1 MWNLLQIFINKMIL
15 SDIMFV
21 KGRVK
26 SLFMQR
32 KFLDHKERRVNQ
44 FINYVPFNFCVADMI
59 NVNLWRKIHE

>member
-26 SLFMQR
+26 FLITQR
-32 KFLDHKERRVNQ
+32 KFLDNKKEELT
-44 FINYVPFNFCVADMI
+44 
-59 NVNLWRKIHE
+59 NL